1 MGNGKPKTGEMITNR
16 KWNILQTWN
25 RLTLTRGEWGGGQG
39 WKEGEGT
46 SQKTCVNDPW
56 TWTIV

>member
-25 RLTLTRGEWGGGQG
+25 RLTLTRGEWGGGQW

-46 SQKTCVNDPW
+46 SQKTCVNDS
-56 TWTIV
+56 